1 MVAHNLAQSAG
12 ISVPP
17 ARMLQLG
24 NGHRTFCVKRFDR
37 HNGRRVFYAS
47 ARTMLSRTDSHG
59 ASYLDL
65 AQFIMSNGAH
75 TFIKDDLAQLFR
87 RVIFNIA
94 IGNRDDHLRN
104 HGFVLTETG
113 WRLSRAFDVNPNH
126 EKADHVLNI
135 DDRDNR
141 PLIENALATAE
152 YYELTN
158 DQAVKIASEVTA
170 VIKSWK
176 DVGKQYNIP
185 RADINLMEGVFLSR
199 HVE

>member
-1 MVAHNLAQSAG
+1 
-12 ISVPP
+12 
-17 ARMLQLG
+17 
-24 NGHRTFCVKRFDR
+24 
-37 HNGRRVFYAS
+37 
-47 ARTMLSRTDSHG
+47 MLSRTDSHG